1 MKIIK
6 KDRIKI
12 AICEAVQKAAMRLHM
27 GPATLATVTLEI
39 ADKFG
44 NVEQRIEMK
53 SNSFV
58 RNYYNGLA
66 YSAIFKSPYNSTE
79 TAVGTFG
86 DGVDTPIKDTG
97 GTLRGVAS
105 SGGTT
110 ATSSFAWPGY
120 SQSSMYPN
128 LNSGIAAPAG
138 VSTYGIVLGTS
149 DTAESFSSYAM
160 GAQIAHGTSTG
171 RMNYAAQTALASFT
185 FTSGTKKLTATHTRT
200 FTNVSGA
207 TITVKE
213 IGFILRFGVG
223 TNSDL
228 KALIIRDLLAS
239 PADVETGK
247 TLTVTYNLSL
257 VMSN

>member
-27 GPATLATVTLEI
+27 GPSTLATVTLEI
-39 ADKFG
+39 GDSLG
-44 NVEQRIEMK
+44 NIEKRIEMK

-66 YSAIFKSPYNSTE
+66 FDSIFKSPYNSTE

-86 DGVDTPIKDTG
+86 DGVDTPIKDTS
-97 GTLRGVAS
+97 GTLRGIAS
-105 SGGTT
+105 SGG
-110 ATSSFAWPGY
+110 ATGASAFAWPGY
-120 SQSSMYPN
+120 STSSSYRT
-128 LNSGIAAPAG
+128 LNAGLAAPSG
-138 VSTYGIVLGTS
+138 TTTYGIVTGTS
-149 DTAESFSSYAM
+149 DSAESFESYAM
-160 GAQIAHGTSTG
+160 GSQIAHGTGTG
-171 RMNYAAQTALASFT
+171 QMNYATQSSLASFS
-185 FTSGTKKLTATHTRT
+185 FSSGTKKLTATHNRT

-213 IGFILRFGVG
+213 IGLILRFGVG
-223 TNSDL
+223 SNSDL
-228 KALIIRDLLAS
+228 RALIIRDVLAS
-239 PADVETGK
+239 PIDVETTK
-247 TLTVTYNLSL
+247 TLTITYNLSL